1 MQRLQASLQF
11 PSVRCVPQS
20 FRSSALKRGAVAGH
34 SLLYNGFLRRMCC
47 QCLGPAIRQVRN
59 LDSTGITTKIFFL
72 LTSPTPRPLFQNN
85 KLFGSAVKNGP
96 LPPFGTELEVFAHN
110 CSVPPCQITQIH
122 VPSIYPHA
130 SCPNDWEHG
139 RLRVYV
145 DGAAAP
151 TLDVRLLQLAFVG
164 AAAEYEPQAKSSTL
178 FSAGGLFGKNAA
190 TGGVFSTV
198 RIPFGAG
205 VRVTLE
211 QAESCATA
219 EGTYWII
226 VRGVE
231 ALPLRVSELDLP
243 DAARLTVARIDNR
256 TLQKLDFATLAAA
269 DASQDGL
276 LFATYFE
283 ARSADPNYLEGC
295 FRLFGPDP
303 NASAPL
309 FLSSGTEDYFLS
321 ASYFDEGIFAG
332 AGSGLTYS
340 ATYPISGALSAYK
353 THDRDLVPFH
363 GGFTFEWRNMET
375 ALCPTHELPQ
385 TARARRGEGKG
396 RGDGAGAGAGP
407 MTLSTLVYFYSWP
420 SSATVGV

>member
-1 MQRLQASLQF
+1 VAVRLIHTLPLSFAPPLL
-11 PSVRCVPQS
+11 PQS
-20 FRSSALKRGAVAGH
+20 
-34 SLLYNGFLRRMCC
+34 
-47 QCLGPAIRQVRN
+47 
-59 LDSTGITTKIFFL
+59 
-72 LTSPTPRPLFQNN
+72 N

-110 CSVPPCQITQIH
+110 CSVAPCQITQIH
-122 VPSIYPHA
+122 VPSIYKSGP
-130 SCPNDWEHG
+130 CPDDWEHG

-178 FSAGGLFGKNAA
+178 FSAGGLFGKNAGS
-190 TGGVFSTV
+190 GGVFTTI
-198 RIPFGAG
+198 RIPFGAS

-211 QAESCATA
+211 QAESCPTN
-219 EGTYWII
+219 EGVYWII

-231 ALPLRVSELDLP
+231 AMPLRIAELELP

-256 TLQKLDFATLAAA
+256 TLQEFDFATLASA

-295 FRLFGPDP
+295 FRLFGPD
-303 NASAPL
+303 NTTVPL
-309 FLSSGTEDYFLS
+309 FMSSGTEDYFLS
-321 ASYFDEGIFAG
+321 ASYFDEGIFTG
-332 AGSGLTYS
+332 SGSGLTYS

-363 GGFTFEWRNMET
+363 GGFNFEWRNMET
-375 ALCPTHELPQ
+375 SLCPTHELPSA
-385 TARARRGEGKG
+385 ARGRSAAR
-396 RGDGAGAGAGP
+396 AGP

-420 SSATVGV
+420 ASATVGV